1 MSDLP
6 MPLPDR
12 RTLLKIKDKNDSSK
26 DNKNKALKQSIEQP
40 ETKNKNTIASE
51 LQESSLS
58 IVKLKQIEDM
68 RQKILNYK
76 LLTEKTIYFSQ
87 SPSSKINQCNVILLG
102 PSGSGKSSFIKS
114 LYRALYNSPNLPP
127 EAMNKLKI
135 KDVHHNEGTLN
146 FTKLHLVEETK
157 DSSGILLCDT
167 RGHVNMNENEKE
179 QFKIILDGR
188 VKDGVFIQQRNS
200 RDPYALWEFWKKS
213 SELFPNEILNKEE
226 PTINSIPHAV
236 VFFFDGSTDE
246 VVQSEDNQFY
256 KELVYLSK
264 RKGYNNIQI
273 VLSRIDVFENKFYDR
288 NKNINQ
294 SEINMKLNKYKDI
307 QIERVIQ
314 SLGVS
319 RSNIHFLE
327 NYHVEGQM
335 NNSVEIDYHILKTMM
350 DILNSAEIFIMSYMA
365 QKETCFCFGGSTVW
379 CFHIFVRGP
388 GRDGS
393 RI

>member
-294 SEINMKLNKYKDI
+294 SEIKMKLNKYKDI

-365 QKETCFCFGGSTVW
+365 QKETCFCFGGKYS
-379 CFHIFVRGP
+379 
-388 GRDGS
+388 
-393 RI
+393 

>member
-335 NNSVEIDYHILKTMM
+335 NNSVEIDYHILKTMI

-365 QKETCFCFGGSTVW
+365 QKETCFCFGGK
-379 CFHIFVRGP
+379 FN
-388 GRDGS
+388 
-393 RI
+393 

>member
-1 MSDLP
+1 MKKIILVCVF
-6 MPLPDR
+6 LF
-12 RTLLKIKDKNDSSK
+12 LLSGCYDYKELNDYAIVTGIAIDKIKDKYEVSVLISNSSK
-26 DNKNKALKQSIEQP
+26 TSSDAESKESDVVVYSGHGDTIFEAFKDIGLSSPKEIYIGSFSILLISEDVAKEGINNVIDVFLRYPNSRKSFYLTIVKNDKAKDVLKIMTPLANFPSQNIS
-40 ETKNKNTIASE
+40 NNLASSTSLQGIIRKVSFNE
-51 LQESSLS
+51 LLS
-58 IVKLKQIEDM
+58 I
-68 RQKILNYK
+68 
-76 LLTEKTIYFSQ
+76 
-87 SPSSKINQCNVILLG
+87 
-102 PSGSGKSSFIKS
+102 
-114 LYRALYNSPNLPP
+114 
-127 EAMNKLKI
+127 
-135 KDVHHNEGTLN
+135 
-146 FTKLHLVEETK
+146 LVQ
-157 DSSGILLCDT
+157 DGI
-167 RGHVNMNENEKE
+167 
-179 QFKIILDGR
+179 
-188 VKDGVFIQQRNS
+188 
-200 RDPYALWEFWKKS
+200 
-213 SELFPNEILNKEE
+213 E

-350 DILNSAEIFIMSYMA
+350 DILNSAELFIMSYMT
-365 QKETCFCFGGSTVW
+365 QRETCFCFGGKYM
-379 CFHIFVRGP
+379 
-388 GRDGS
+388 
-393 RI
+393 

>member
-188 VKDGVFIQQRNS
+188 VKDDVYIEQRSN
-200 RDPYALWEFWKKS
+200 RDPFALWEFWKKS

-335 NNSVEIDYHILKTMM
+335 NNSLEIDYHILKTMM

-365 QKETCFCFGGSTVW
+365 QKETCFCFGGKYS
-379 CFHIFVRGP
+379 
-388 GRDGS
+388 
-393 RI
+393 

>member
-6 MPLPDR
+6 LPLPDR
-12 RTLLKIKDKNDSSK
+12 RTLLNLYDKNSNSSYLY
-26 DNKNKALKQSIEQP
+26 NNQIHTIEQD
-40 ETKNKNTIASE
+40 ETKNKNTILSE
-51 LQESSLS
+51 SQEGSSLS

-76 LLTEKTIYFSQ
+76 LLSEKTIYFSQ

-127 EAMNKLKI
+127 DAMTKLKI

-157 DSSGILLCDT
+157 NSSGILLCDT

-179 QFKIILDGR
+179 QFKIILDGK
-188 VKDGVFIQQRNS
+188 VKDGVFIQQRNT
-200 RDPYALWEFWKKS
+200 RNPFALWEFWKKS
-213 SELFPNEILNKEE
+213 SELFPNEILNEE
-226 PTINSIPHAV
+226 ESNINSIPHAV

-246 VVQSEDNQFY
+246 VVQSEDNKFY

-273 VLSRIDVFENKFYDR
+273 VLSRIDVFENKFYAR
-288 NKNINQ
+288 NKNISN
-294 SEINMKLNKYKDI
+294 SEKNIKLNKSKDI

-314 SLGVS
+314 ALGVN

-327 NYHVEGQM
+327 NYHNEGQI
-335 NNSVEIDYHILKTMM
+335 NNSLEIDYHILRTLM
-350 DILNSAEIFIMSYMA
+350 DILYSAEIFIMSYMA
-365 QKETCFCFGGSTVW
+365 QKETCFCLGK
-379 CFHIFVRGP
+379 
-388 GRDGS
+388 
-393 RI
+393 

>member
-6 MPLPDR
+6 LPLPDR
-12 RTLLKIKDKNDSSK
+12 RTLLNLYDKNSNFSYLSK
-26 DNKNKALKQSIEQP
+26 NQIHSIEQD
-40 ETKNKNTIASE
+40 ETKNKNTILSE
-51 LQESSLS
+51 SQEGSSLS

-76 LLTEKTIYFSQ
+76 LLSEKTIYFSQ

-127 EAMNKLKI
+127 DAMTKLKI

-157 DSSGILLCDT
+157 NSSGILLCDT

-179 QFKIILDGR
+179 QFKIILDGK
-188 VKDGVFIQQRNS
+188 VKDGVFIQQRNT
-200 RDPYALWEFWKKS
+200 RNPFALWEFWKKS
-213 SELFPNEILNKEE
+213 SELFPNEILNEE
-226 PTINSIPHAV
+226 ESNINSIPHAV

-246 VVQSEDNQFY
+246 VVQSEDNKFY

-273 VLSRIDVFENKFYDR
+273 VLSRIDVFENKFYAR
-288 NKNINQ
+288 NKNISN
-294 SEINMKLNKYKDI
+294 SEKNIKLNKSKDI

-314 SLGVS
+314 ALGVN

-327 NYHVEGQM
+327 NYHNEGQI
-335 NNSVEIDYHILKTMM
+335 NNSLEIDYHILRTLM
-350 DILNSAEIFIMSYMA
+350 DILYSAEIFIMSYMA
-365 QKETCFCFGGSTVW
+365 QKETCFCLGK
-379 CFHIFVRGP
+379 
-388 GRDGS
+388 
-393 RI
+393 

>member
-6 MPLPDR
+6 LPLPDR
-12 RTLLKIKDKNDSSK
+12 RTLLNIQDQNNKDSNFNKYQKQKISQTDVN
-26 DNKNKALKQSIEQP
+26 
-40 ETKNKNTIASE
+40 NKNTILSE
-51 LQESSLS
+51 SQEGSSLS

-76 LLTEKTIYFSQ
+76 LLTEKTIYFNS

-127 EAMNKLKI
+127 EAMSKLKI

-157 DSSGILLCDT
+157 NSSGILLCDT

-188 VKDGVFIQQRNS
+188 VKDGVFIEQRTQ
-200 RDPYALWEFWKKS
+200 RDPFALWEFWKKS
-213 SELFPNEILNKEE
+213 SELFPNEILNTED
-226 PTINSIPHAV
+226 PTLSSMPHAV

-246 VVQSEDNQFY
+246 VVQSEDAQFY

-273 VLSRIDVFENKFYDR
+273 VLSRIDVFENKFYER
-288 NKNINQ
+288 NKNISQ
-294 SEINMKLNKYKDI
+294 SEINMKLNKSKDI

-314 SLGVS
+314 SLGVT

-327 NYHVEGQM
+327 NYHLESQI

-350 DILNSAEIFIMSYMA
+350 DILNSAEMFIMSYMA
-365 QKETCFCFGGSTVW
+365 QKETCFCLGK
-379 CFHIFVRGP
+379 
-388 GRDGS
+388 
-393 RI
+393 

>member
-6 MPLPDR
+6 LPLPDR
-12 RTLLKIKDKNDSSK
+12 RTLLNIQDQNNKDTNLNKYQKQKISQTDVN
-26 DNKNKALKQSIEQP
+26 
-40 ETKNKNTIASE
+40 NKNTILSE
-51 LQESSLS
+51 SQEGSSLS

-76 LLTEKTIYFSQ
+76 LLTEKTIYFNS

-127 EAMNKLKI
+127 EAMTKLKI

-157 DSSGILLCDT
+157 NSSGILLCDT

-188 VKDGVFIQQRNS
+188 VKDGVFIEQRTQ
-200 RDPYALWEFWKKS
+200 RDPFALWEFWKKS
-213 SELFPNEILNKEE
+213 SELFPHEILNTED
-226 PTINSIPHAV
+226 PTLSSMPHAV

-246 VVQSEDNQFY
+246 VVQSEDAQFY

-273 VLSRIDVFENKFYDR
+273 VLSRIDVFENKFYER
-288 NKNINQ
+288 NKNISQ
-294 SEINMKLNKYKDI
+294 SEINMKLNKSKDI

-314 SLGVS
+314 SLGVT

-327 NYHVEGQM
+327 NYHLESQI

-350 DILNSAEIFIMSYMA
+350 DILNSAELFIMSYMA
-365 QKETCFCFGGSTVW
+365 QKETCFCFGGKYS
-379 CFHIFVRGP
+379 
-388 GRDGS
+388 
-393 RI
+393 

>member
-157 DSSGILLCDT
+157 NSSEILL
-167 RGHVNMNENEKE
+167 
-179 QFKIILDGR
+179 F
-188 VKDGVFIQQRNS
+188 
-200 RDPYALWEFWKKS
+200 
-213 SELFPNEILNKEE
+213 
-226 PTINSIPHAV
+226 
-236 VFFFDGSTDE
+236 
-246 VVQSEDNQFY
+246 
-256 KELVYLSK
+256 
-264 RKGYNNIQI
+264 
-273 VLSRIDVFENKFYDR
+273 
-288 NKNINQ
+288 
-294 SEINMKLNKYKDI
+294 
-307 QIERVIQ
+307 
-314 SLGVS
+314 
-319 RSNIHFLE
+319 
-327 NYHVEGQM
+327 
-335 NNSVEIDYHILKTMM
+335 
-350 DILNSAEIFIMSYMA
+350 
-365 QKETCFCFGGSTVW
+365 
-379 CFHIFVRGP
+379 
-388 GRDGS
+388 
-393 RI
+393 

>member
-6 MPLPDR
+6 LPLPDR
-12 RTLLKIKDKNDSSK
+12 RTLLNIQDQNNKDSNFNKYQKQKISQTDVN
-26 DNKNKALKQSIEQP
+26 
-40 ETKNKNTIASE
+40 NKNTILSE
-51 LQESSLS
+51 SQEGSSLS

-76 LLTEKTIYFSQ
+76 LLTEKTIYFNS

-127 EAMNKLKI
+127 EAMSKLKI

-157 DSSGILLCDT
+157 NSSGILLCDT
-167 RGHVNMNENEKE
+167 RGHVNMNEKEKE

-188 VKDGVFIQQRNS
+188 VKDGVFIEQRTQ
-200 RDPYALWEFWKKS
+200 RDPFALWEFWKKS
-213 SELFPNEILNKEE
+213 SELFPNEILNTED
-226 PTINSIPHAV
+226 PTLSSMPHAV

-246 VVQSEDNQFY
+246 VVQSEDAQFY

-273 VLSRIDVFENKFYDR
+273 VLSRIDVFENKFYER
-288 NKNINQ
+288 NKNISQ
-294 SEINMKLNKYKDI
+294 SEINMKLNKSKDI

-314 SLGVS
+314 SLGVT

-327 NYHVEGQM
+327 NYHLESQI

-350 DILNSAEIFIMSYMA
+350 DILNSAEMFIMSYMA
-365 QKETCFCFGGSTVW
+365 QKETCFCFGGKYS
-379 CFHIFVRGP
+379 
-388 GRDGS
+388 
-393 RI
+393 

>member
-6 MPLPDR
+6 LPLPDR
-12 RTLLKIKDKNDSSK
+12 RTLLNNQDQNNKDSNL
-26 DNKNKALKQSIEQP
+26 NKYQKQKVSQTDIN
-40 ETKNKNTIASE
+40 NKNTILSE
-51 LQESSLS
+51 SQEGSSLS

-76 LLTEKTIYFSQ
+76 LLTEKTIYFNS

-127 EAMNKLKI
+127 EAMSKLKI

-157 DSSGILLCDT
+157 NSSGILLCDT

-188 VKDGVFIQQRNS
+188 VKDGVFIEQRTQ
-200 RDPYALWEFWKKS
+200 RDPFALWEFWKKS
-213 SELFPNEILNKEE
+213 SELFPNEILNNED
-226 PTINSIPHAV
+226 PTLSSMPHAV

-246 VVQSEDNQFY
+246 VVQSEDAQFY

-273 VLSRIDVFENKFYDR
+273 VLSRIDVFENKFYER
-288 NKNINQ
+288 NKNISQ
-294 SEINMKLNKYKDI
+294 SEINMKLNKSKDI

-314 SLGVS
+314 SLGVT

-327 NYHVEGQM
+327 NYHLESQI

-350 DILNSAEIFIMSYMA
+350 DILNSAEMFIMSYMA
-365 QKETCFCFGGSTVW
+365 QKETCFCFGGKYS
-379 CFHIFVRGP
+379 
-388 GRDGS
+388 
-393 RI
+393 

>member
-6 MPLPDR
+6 LPLPDR
-12 RTLLKIKDKNDSSK
+12 KLLLNLYDKNSNS
-26 DNKNKALKQSIEQP
+26 NYLNNNQIHSIEQS
-40 ETKNKNTIASE
+40 ETKNKNTILSE
-51 LQESSLS
+51 SQEGSSLS
-58 IVKLKQIEDM
+58 LVKLKQIEDM

-76 LLTEKTIYFSQ
+76 LLSEKTIFFSQ

-127 EAMNKLKI
+127 DAMSKLKI

-157 DSSGILLCDT
+157 NSSGILLCDT

-179 QFKIILDGR
+179 QFKIILDGK
-188 VKDGVFIQQRNS
+188 VKDGVFIQQRNE
-200 RDPYALWEFWKKS
+200 RNPFALWEFWKKS
-213 SELFPNEILNKEE
+213 SELFPNEILTEE
-226 PTINSIPHAV
+226 DPNINSIPHAV

-246 VVQSEDNQFY
+246 VVQSEDNKFY

-273 VLSRIDVFENKFYDR
+273 VLSRIDVFENKFYER
-288 NKNINQ
+288 NKNISQ
-294 SEINMKLNKYKDI
+294 SEKNIKLNKSKDI

-314 SLGVS
+314 ALGVN

-327 NYHVEGQM
+327 NYHNEGQI
-335 NNSVEIDYHILKTMM
+335 NNSVEIDYHILRTMM

-365 QKETCFCFGGSTVW
+365 QKETCFCLGK
-379 CFHIFVRGP
+379 
-388 GRDGS
+388 
-393 RI
+393 

>member
-6 MPLPDR
+6 LPLPDR
-12 RTLLKIKDKNDSSK
+12 RTLLNIQDQNNKDSNFNKYQKQKISQTDVN
-26 DNKNKALKQSIEQP
+26 
-40 ETKNKNTIASE
+40 NKNTILSE
-51 LQESSLS
+51 SQEGSSLS

-76 LLTEKTIYFSQ
+76 LLTEKTIYFNS

-127 EAMNKLKI
+127 EAMSKLKI

-157 DSSGILLCDT
+157 NSSGILLCDT

-188 VKDGVFIQQRNS
+188 VKDGVFIEQRTQ
-200 RDPYALWEFWKKS
+200 RDPFALWEFWKKS
-213 SELFPNEILNKEE
+213 SELFPNEILNTED
-226 PTINSIPHAV
+226 PTLSSMPHAV

-246 VVQSEDNQFY
+246 VVQSEDAQFY

-273 VLSRIDVFENKFYDR
+273 VLSRIDVFENKFYER
-288 NKNINQ
+288 NKNISQ
-294 SEINMKLNKYKDI
+294 SEINMKLNKSKDI

-314 SLGVS
+314 SLGVT

-327 NYHVEGQM
+327 NYHLESQI

-350 DILNSAEIFIMSYMA
+350 DILNSAEMFIMSYMA
-365 QKETCFCFGGSTVW
+365 HKETCFCFGGKYS
-379 CFHIFVRGP
+379 
-388 GRDGS
+388 
-393 RI
+393 

>member
-6 MPLPDR
+6 LPLPDR
-12 RTLLKIKDKNDSSK
+12 RTLLNNQDQNNKDSNLNKYQKQKISQTDIN
-26 DNKNKALKQSIEQP
+26 
-40 ETKNKNTIASE
+40 NKNTILSE
-51 LQESSLS
+51 SQEGSSLS

-76 LLTEKTIYFSQ
+76 LLTEKTIYFNS

-127 EAMNKLKI
+127 EAMSKLKI

-157 DSSGILLCDT
+157 NSSGILLCDT

-188 VKDGVFIQQRNS
+188 VKDGVFIEQRTQ
-200 RDPYALWEFWKKS
+200 RDPFALWEFWKKS
-213 SELFPNEILNKEE
+213 SELFPNEILNTED
-226 PTINSIPHAV
+226 PTLSSMPHAV

-246 VVQSEDNQFY
+246 VVQSEDAQFY

-273 VLSRIDVFENKFYDR
+273 VLSRIDVFENKFYER
-288 NKNINQ
+288 NKNISQ
-294 SEINMKLNKYKDI
+294 SEINMKLNKSKDI

-314 SLGVS
+314 SLGVT

-327 NYHVEGQM
+327 NYHLESQI

-350 DILNSAEIFIMSYMA
+350 DILNSAEMFIMSYMA
-365 QKETCFCFGGSTVW
+365 QKETCFCFGGKYS
-379 CFHIFVRGP
+379 
-388 GRDGS
+388 
-393 RI
+393 

>member
-273 VLSRIDVFENKFYDR
+273 ILSRIDVFENKFYDR

-365 QKETCFCFGGSTVW
+365 QKETCFCFGGKYS
-379 CFHIFVRGP
+379 
-388 GRDGS
+388 
-393 RI
+393 

>member
-6 MPLPDR
+6 LPLPDR
-12 RTLLKIKDKNDSSK
+12 RTLLNLQDQNNKSPNLDKFPK
-26 DNKNKALKQSIEQP
+26 QNKVQ
-40 ETKNKNTIASE
+40 TDVKNKNTILSE
-51 LQESSLS
+51 SQEGSSLS

-76 LLTEKTIYFSQ
+76 LLTEKTIYFTS
-87 SPSSKINQCNVILLG
+87 SPSSKINNCNVILLG

-127 EAMNKLKI
+127 EAMSKLKI

-157 DSSGILLCDT
+157 NSSGILLCDT

-188 VKDGVFIQQRNS
+188 VKDGVYIQQRS
-200 RDPYALWEFWKKS
+200 QRDPFALWEFWKKS
-213 SELFPNEILNKEE
+213 SELFPEEILDNED
-226 PTINSIPHAV
+226 PTLSSMPHAV

-246 VVQSEDNQFY
+246 VVQSEDAKFY
-256 KELVYLSK
+256 KELVYLAK

-273 VLSRIDVFENKFYDR
+273 VLSRIDVFENKFYGR
-288 NKNINQ
+288 NKNISQ
-294 SEINMKLNKYKDI
+294 SEINMKLNKSKDI

-314 SLGVS
+314 ALGVS

-327 NYHVEGQM
+327 NYHLEGQI
-335 NNSVEIDYHILKTMM
+335 NNSVEIDYHILKTMI
-350 DILNSAEIFIMSYMA
+350 DILNSAELFIMSYMA
-365 QKETCFCFGGSTVW
+365 QKETCFCFGGKYS
-379 CFHIFVRGP
+379 
-388 GRDGS
+388 
-393 RI
+393 

>member
-335 NNSVEIDYHILKTMM
+335 NNSVEIDYHILKTMI
-350 DILNSAEIFIMSYMA
+350 DILNSAEMYMISYMA
-365 QKETCFCFGGSTVW
+365 QKETCFCFGGKYS
-379 CFHIFVRGP
+379 
-388 GRDGS
+388 
-393 RI
+393 

>member
-6 MPLPDR
+6 LPLPDR
-12 RTLLKIKDKNDSSK
+12 RTLLNIQDQNNKDSNFNKYQKQKISQTDVN
-26 DNKNKALKQSIEQP
+26 
-40 ETKNKNTIASE
+40 NKNTILSE
-51 LQESSLS
+51 SQEGSSLS

-76 LLTEKTIYFSQ
+76 LLTEKTIYFNS

-127 EAMNKLKI
+127 EAMSKLKI

-157 DSSGILLCDT
+157 NSSGILLCDT

-188 VKDGVFIQQRNS
+188 VKDGVFIEQRTQ
-200 RDPYALWEFWKKS
+200 RDPFALWEFWKKS
-213 SELFPNEILNKEE
+213 SELFPNEILNTED
-226 PTINSIPHAV
+226 PTLSSMPHAV

-246 VVQSEDNQFY
+246 VVQSEDAQFY

-273 VLSRIDVFENKFYDR
+273 VLSRIDVFENKFYER
-288 NKNINQ
+288 NKNISQ
-294 SEINMKLNKYKDI
+294 SEINMKLNKSKDI

-314 SLGVS
+314 ALGVS

-327 NYHVEGQM
+327 NYHVEGQI

-350 DILNSAEIFIMSYMA
+350 DILNSAELFIMSYMA
-365 QKETCFCFGGSTVW
+365 QKETCFCFGGKYS
-379 CFHIFVRGP
+379 
-388 GRDGS
+388 
-393 RI
+393 

>member
-58 IVKLKQIEDM
+58 IVKLKQIEHM
-68 RQKILNYK
+68 RRKILNYK

-365 QKETCFCFGGSTVW
+365 QKETCFCFGGKYS
-379 CFHIFVRGP
+379 
-388 GRDGS
+388 
-393 RI
+393 

>member
-6 MPLPDR
+6 LPLPDR
-12 RTLLKIKDKNDSSK
+12 RTLLNIQDQNNKDSNFNKYQKQKISQTDVN
-26 DNKNKALKQSIEQP
+26 
-40 ETKNKNTIASE
+40 NKNTILSE
-51 LQESSLS
+51 SQEGSSLS

-76 LLTEKTIYFSQ
+76 LLTEKTIYFNS

-127 EAMNKLKI
+127 EAMSKLKI

-157 DSSGILLCDT
+157 NSSGILLCDT

-188 VKDGVFIQQRNS
+188 VKDGVFIEQRTQ
-200 RDPYALWEFWKKS
+200 RDPFALWEFWKKS
-213 SELFPNEILNKEE
+213 SELFPNEILNTED
-226 PTINSIPHAV
+226 PTLSSMPHAV

-246 VVQSEDNQFY
+246 VVQSEDAQFY

-273 VLSRIDVFENKFYDR
+273 VLSRIDVFENKFYER
-288 NKNINQ
+288 NKNISQ
-294 SEINMKLNKYKDI
+294 SEINMKLNKSKDI

-314 SLGVS
+314 ALGVS

-327 NYHVEGQM
+327 NYHNEGQI

-350 DILNSAEIFIMSYMA
+350 DILNSAEMFIMSYMA
-365 QKETCFCFGGSTVW
+365 QKETCFCFGGKYS
-379 CFHIFVRGP
+379 
-388 GRDGS
+388 
-393 RI
+393 

>member
-76 LLTEKTIYFSQ
+76 LLTEKTIYFSR

-213 SELFPNEILNKEE
+213 SELFPNEILNKED

-365 QKETCFCFGGSTVW
+365 QKETCFCFGGKYS
-379 CFHIFVRGP
+379 
-388 GRDGS
+388 
-393 RI
+393 

>member
-365 QKETCFCFGGSTVW
+365 QKETCFCFGGKY
-379 CFHIFVRGP
+379 I
-388 GRDGS
+388 
-393 RI
+393 

>member
-12 RTLLKIKDKNDSSK
+12 RTLQKIKDKNDSSK

-365 QKETCFCFGGSTVW
+365 QKETCFCFGGKYS
-379 CFHIFVRGP
+379 
-388 GRDGS
+388 
-393 RI
+393 

>member
-6 MPLPDR
+6 LPLPDR
-12 RTLLKIKDKNDSSK
+12 RTLLNLYDKNSNFSYLS
-26 DNKNKALKQSIEQP
+26 NNQIHSIEQD
-40 ETKNKNTIASE
+40 ETKNKNTILSE
-51 LQESSLS
+51 SQEGSSLS

-76 LLTEKTIYFSQ
+76 LLSEKTIYFSQ

-127 EAMNKLKI
+127 DAMTKLKI

-157 DSSGILLCDT
+157 NSSGILLCDT

-179 QFKIILDGR
+179 QFKIILDGK
-188 VKDGVFIQQRNS
+188 VKDGVFIQQRNT
-200 RDPYALWEFWKKS
+200 RNPFALWEFWKKS
-213 SELFPNEILNKEE
+213 SELFPNEILNEE
-226 PTINSIPHAV
+226 ESNINSIPHAV

-246 VVQSEDNQFY
+246 VVQSEDNNFY

-273 VLSRIDVFENKFYDR
+273 VLSRIDVFENKFYAR
-288 NKNINQ
+288 NKNICN
-294 SEINMKLNKYKDI
+294 SEKNIKLNKSKDI

-314 SLGVS
+314 ALGVN

-327 NYHVEGQM
+327 NYHNEGQI
-335 NNSVEIDYHILKTMM
+335 NNSLEIDYHILRTLM
-350 DILNSAEIFIMSYMA
+350 DILYSAEIFIMSYMA
-365 QKETCFCFGGSTVW
+365 QKETCFCLGK
-379 CFHIFVRGP
+379 
-388 GRDGS
+388 
-393 RI
+393 